1 MQQFSYLEFEAS
13 VPAAEKTDW
22 LWRVEP
28 YRLARFLIPQARD
41 DARTLYAHPLGRPLM
56 SQLWRATGSISANIA
71 EGYSRG
77 TGPDRARFYE
87 YALGST
93 RECIVWYEATR
104 EILNKEV
111 VDERV
116 GQLAHIKRLILSVL
130 PSTRRTSVRN

>member
-1 MQQFSYLEFEAS
+1 MHQYSYLEWEAG

-28 YRLARFLIPQARD
+28 YRLARFLIPQARE
-41 DARTLYAHPLGRPLM
+41 DARTLHAHPLGRPLM
-56 SQLWRATGSISANIA
+56 SQLWRAAGSISANLA

-93 RECIVWYEATR
+93 RECIVWYEASR
-104 EILNKEV
+104 DILDATV
-111 VDERV
+111 VNERV
-116 GQLAHIKRLILSVL
+116 AQLAHIKRLTLSIL
-130 PSTRRTSVRN
+130 PSTRKTNVRA